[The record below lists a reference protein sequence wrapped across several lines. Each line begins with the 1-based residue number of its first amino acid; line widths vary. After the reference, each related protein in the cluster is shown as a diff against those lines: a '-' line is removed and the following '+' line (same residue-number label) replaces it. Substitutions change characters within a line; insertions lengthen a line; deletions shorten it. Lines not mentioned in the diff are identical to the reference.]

1 MKLVMTLMVRDEA
14 DIVEAMV
21 DHHLAQGI
29 DLLIVTDNGSVDGT
43 TEILQ
48 RYADAGVIDLRHNPH
63 HNKRQGEAVTRMARD
78 AATVHGADWVIN
90 ADTDEF
96 WVPVDRSLTLKEAFE
111 NIPTQL
117 GSFVVP
123 VIDMTGVPAA
133 SGTGFERLIY
143 RDQRSVEDLLA
154 IGLHAHATPDSV
166 HVGDPNVEVSQGNHF
181 VNIESQGEPDPA
193 FAIEVLHFPWRSFDQ
208 FYRKVDNSGRAYAES
223 GLVPSPNHHGM
234 RDYRRLLD
242 GTLVS
247 FYIARHPSLE
257 QIEKGLA
264 DGTLTVDRTI
274 ADLSL
279 PSVPDVALPE
289 GSIDVGRAAAISL
302 VQKLGR
308 IAELESELSE
318 TRAAAAAD
326 TARLTEDLDTLL
338 RTGAQKI
345 TGLEDQLRLSEDH
358 VRSLEDQNRQLHGR
372 RVVRAADWVGRA
384 ARNARGTIRRR

>member
-21 DHHLAQGI
+21 DHHLAQGV
-29 DLLIVTDNGSVDGT
+29 DLLIVTDNGSIDGT
-43 TEILQ
+43 TDILQ

-78 AATVHGADWVIN
+78 AVTLHGADWVIN

-96 WVPVDRSLTLKEAFE
+96 WVPVDRSLTLKQAFE
-111 NIPTQL
+111 NIPTDL

-123 VIDMTGVPAA
+123 VIDMTGTPAA

-143 RDQRSVEDLLA
+143 RDQRSVDHLLT

-193 FAIEVLHFPWRSFDQ
+193 FAIEVLHFPWRSFEQ

-234 RDYRRLLD
+234 RDYRRLQD

-247 FYIARHPSLE
+247 FYIARHPSAE
-257 QIEKGLA
+257 QIEQGLA

-274 ADLSL
+274 AELGL
-279 PSVPDVALPE
+279 PAIPDVALPE
-289 GSIDVGRAAAISL
+289 GAIEVGRAAAVSL
-302 VQKLGR
+302 VQKLHH
-308 IAELESELSE
+308 IASLETELRE
-318 TRAAAAAD
+318 TRAAAEAD
-326 TARLTEDLDTLL
+326 KARLESDLDTLL
-338 RTGAQKI
+338 RTGAHKMNA
-345 TGLEDQLRLSEDH
+345 LEEELRQRDEH
-358 VRSLEDQNRQLHGR
+358 IRALENQYHALHGR
-372 RVVRAADWVGRA
+372 RVVRAADWVGQA
-384 ARNARGTIRRR
+384 ARNVRGTIRRR